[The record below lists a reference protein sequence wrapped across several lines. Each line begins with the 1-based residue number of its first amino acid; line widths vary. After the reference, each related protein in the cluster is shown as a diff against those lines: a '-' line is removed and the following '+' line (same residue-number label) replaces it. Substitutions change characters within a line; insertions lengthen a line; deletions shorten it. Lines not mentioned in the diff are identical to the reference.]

1 MDAFDII
8 QFWFEEIEPK
18 SWWHKDPDFDR
29 LIHQRYQSLH
39 QAAGQCELYDWRT
52 TPQGRLA
59 EIIILDQFSRNM
71 YRDTPRAFGS
81 DPLALA
87 LAQEAIAHQADLALT
102 PIQRTFLYL
111 PFMHSES
118 RAIHTIAVE
127 LYRNNGIE
135 DNLTFELKHQAIIE
149 RFGRY
154 PHRNAILGRQSS
166 PEELEFLRQPGSRF

>member
-1 MDAFDII
+1 
-8 QFWFEEIEPK
+8 
-18 SWWHKDPDFDR
+18 
-29 LIHQRYQSLH
+29 
-39 QAAGQCELYDWRT
+39 
-52 TPQGRLA
+52 
-59 EIIILDQFSRNM
+59 M